1 MPSAVACFTFDHLRA
16 DAPYREIDAVLD
28 RHGVHATFFVE
39 RRDAAR
45 DPEAVVDIVARGH
58 EVGCHGWA
66 HEQWSELS
74 PDKEL
79 ELATRARDALRA
91 AGARPEGFRAPGGA
105 RTAATADILA
115 SLDFRYDASLG
126 DGMRVARL
134 GPSLAQV
141 PFVWSGVDGAYYL
154 GDEPRP
160 AEEVR
165 DGWLQTLE
173 TVAARGGLFVLICH
187 PEITGNDPSRV
198 DALAAVIYAAVSDP
212 RVEVTTIGGVA
223 RAELTA

>member
-16 DAPYREIDAVLD
+16 DAPYRAIDAVLD
-28 RHGVHATFFVE
+28 RHGIRSTFFIE
-39 RRDAAR
+39 GRDAER
-45 DPEAVVDIVARGH
+45 DPRAVADIVARGH

-74 PDKEL
+74 PES
-79 ELATRARDALRA
+79 ERALAARARDALRD

-105 RTAATADILA
+105 RTEATAEILA
-115 SLDFRYDASLG
+115 ALEFRYDASLG
-126 DGMRVARL
+126 DGMRVTRL
-134 GPSLAQV
+134 GSSLAQV

-160 AEEVR
+160 AEDVR
-165 DGWLQTLE
+165 DGWLRALA

-198 DALAAVIYAAVSDP
+198 DALAEVIYAAVSDP
-212 RVEVTTIGGVA
+212 RVEVTTTGEVA
-223 RAELTA
+223 RVALTA